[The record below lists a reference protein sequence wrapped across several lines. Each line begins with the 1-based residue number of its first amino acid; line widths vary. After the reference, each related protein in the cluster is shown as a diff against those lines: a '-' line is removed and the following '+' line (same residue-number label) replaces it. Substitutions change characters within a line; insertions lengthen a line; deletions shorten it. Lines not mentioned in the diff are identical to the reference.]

1 MSARSSSAVPVQG
14 QSVEAI
20 IIARTHAHGEG
31 AHKALETKRP
41 QKAVGRQRIGEE
53 MAQYPFLSASKEY
66 LKRRKGILVDSTI
79 KELDRKFRM
88 IDGILNQLKKGGNIS
103 TTDPKRITR
112 ADVQAFLYWMRT
124 RKPEP
129 LDPSAQNNYLRYL
142 EMVCTF
148 AGNPV
153 VQGLRAEGER
163 LPIPTPKDVRALSL
177 EELGRLQEAAE
188 EFEGWTGEIA
198 RFMVWFLPYTG
209 VRHNEWRTAQ
219 VEDLNTGS
227 WKFRVRHPKG
237 EMRYGKKR
245 ETVVLPPARQAVLR
259 YLIARER
266 YLKEAGISGA
276 APLVLKIRG
285 GKAGY
290 YSENR
295 LRIIKTK
302 LEKASGVRFTIKD
315 FRSTFTNLCLD
326 RDSSLLSDVSRALGH
341 KDTRTTEAYY
351 VKINVGAALGRLE
364 QAFAEADDMPLI
376 SGLSSGPKEKGRI
389 IIENRLTG

>member
-1 MSARSSSAVPVQG
+1 
-14 QSVEAI
+14 
-20 IIARTHAHGEG
+20 
-31 AHKALETKRP
+31 
-41 QKAVGRQRIGEE
+41 

-66 LKRRKGILVDSTI
+66 LKRRTGLLVDSTI

-88 IDGILNQLKKGGNIS
+88 IDRILSQLKQEGKIT
-103 TTDPKRITR
+103 TTDPKRISR
-112 ADVQAFLYWMRT
+112 ADVQSFIYWMRT

-142 EMVCTF
+142 EMVCTYS
-148 AGNPV
+148 GNPV
-153 VQGLRAEGER
+153 VQVMRAEGER
-163 LPIPTPKDVRALSL
+163 LPIPTPKDVRALSV

-188 EFEGWTGEIA
+188 ELEGWTGEIA
-198 RFMVWFLPYTG
+198 RLMVWFLPYTG
-209 VRHNEWRTAQ
+209 IRHNEWRTAQ

-245 ETVVLPPARQAVLR
+245 DTLVLPPARQAVLR
-259 YLIARER
+259 YLVARER
-266 YLKEAGISGA
+266 YLMEAGLSGA
-276 APLVLKIRG
+276 APLVLKIEG

-302 LEKASGVRFTIKD
+302 LEKASGVKFTIKD

-364 QAFAEADDMPLI
+364 QAFAETEDIPRI
-376 SGLSSGPKEKGRI
+376 SEISSGLKQKGRI
-389 IIENRLTG
+389 IIEN